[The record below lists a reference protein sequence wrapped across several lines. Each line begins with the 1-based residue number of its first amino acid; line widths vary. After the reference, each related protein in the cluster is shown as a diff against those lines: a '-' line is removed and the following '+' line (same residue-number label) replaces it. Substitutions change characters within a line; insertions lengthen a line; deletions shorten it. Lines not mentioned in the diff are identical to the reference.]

1 MPIQRKNLFYYKEIA
16 QIYLSKDINDLR
28 EQGLNKFFLQNFENR
43 FSYSTIKVLKS
54 VVNRALVYGKEKKYI
69 QTDAKVTVRMKQP
82 QKPTVMSFKESE
94 IVMIENFILKNK
106 KFYLYWILISLYT
119 GLRIGEL
126 LALKWKYRL
135 WKESDKRFWN

>member
-106 KFYLYWILISLYT
+106 KFYLY
-119 GLRIGEL
+119 
-126 LALKWKYRL
+126 
-135 WKESDKRFWN
+135 